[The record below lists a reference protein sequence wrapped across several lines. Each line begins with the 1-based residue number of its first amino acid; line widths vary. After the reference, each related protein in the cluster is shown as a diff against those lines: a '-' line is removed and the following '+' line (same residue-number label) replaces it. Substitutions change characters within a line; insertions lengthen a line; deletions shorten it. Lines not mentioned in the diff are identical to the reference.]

1 MHTYKDI
8 NLNSNKRK
16 YNMTLDKESRAAK
29 CKELIELV
37 TQNKMSVDEA
47 LRTLL
52 KQRCELKLERSMGHI
67 PSDEPEDLEEIT
79 IDYFYQLIRLRDI
92 CPHQSNV
99 LAERKEE
106 EEEDKPQDYGTI
118 DGLPIFDLSKRLK
131 MRKIAAIV
139 IRVLKMKNGEN
150 VNLKSNVVAVL
161 VSAISG
167 YGYKYV
173 ANNIGEYIHMDIS
186 KELKEVNGFL
196 KRMNLNQL

>member
-1 MHTYKDI
+1 
-8 NLNSNKRK
+8 
-16 YNMTLDKESRAAK
+16 MTLDKESRAAK

-37 TQNKMSVDEA
+37 TQNKISVDEA

-118 DGLPIFDLSKRLK
+118 DGQPIFDLSKRLK

-139 IRVLKMKNGEN
+139 IRVLKMKNGEKARI
-150 VNLKSNVVAVL
+150 KSKVIAVVI
-161 VSAISG
+161 SAISG
-167 YGYKYV
+167 YDYKYV
-173 ANNIGEYIHMDIS
+173 VNNIGEFIHMDLS
-186 KELKEVNGFL
+186 EELNDVNGFL